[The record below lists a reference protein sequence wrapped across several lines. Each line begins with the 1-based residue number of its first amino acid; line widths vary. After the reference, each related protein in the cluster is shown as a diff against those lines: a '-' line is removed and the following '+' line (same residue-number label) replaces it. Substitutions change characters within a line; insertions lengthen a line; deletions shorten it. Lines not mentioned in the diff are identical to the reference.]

1 VTAADLGSR
10 ERVLDAAYF
19 CVARFGLAKT
29 TIEDV
34 AKESGVSRAT
44 IYRWFPGGRD
54 QLVRDTVVWEMNRFF
69 GRLADAVVGAP
80 DFATLLEDGLLFAH
94 RAIVEHEVLQKV
106 LLTEPDRL
114 LPLLTIESQRVL
126 KYISAFLLP
135 YLEREERAGRL
146 APGVDQRATAD
157 FIARMILSLIS
168 SQGRWDLTDRD
179 EVRTLVREELL
190 GGILA

>member
-1 VTAADLGSR
+1 MTAADLGSR
-10 ERVLDAAYF
+10 ERVLDGAYF
-19 CVARFGLAKT
+19 CIARFGLAKT

-94 RAIVEHEVLQKV
+94 RAVVEHEVLQKV

-168 SQGRWDLTDRD
+168 SQGRWDLTDRAQ
-179 EVRTLVREELL
+179 VRTLVREELL